1 MRDNLVPAALISV
14 LFLCPLAIGQQAP
27 AAPTPVYSGSF
38 GGGFALTGGNTD
50 TKNFNLAFSLVRDPK
65 TKNIFKADALY
76 LRASQNDVLNL
87 HRAAV
92 KIRDEYS
99 LSKRVF
105 LFGELGYLGDPFKAI
120 DYLIAPIGGVGYK
133 LIATD
138 PTTLSISG
146 GVGGLFEKN
155 PGLDLKSS
163 GSVSAGENFS
173 HKLSTTATITQ
184 SVNTLW
190 KMDAFDDSITT
201 FNAAVTTTLYKKLE
215 LKVEFLDIYK
225 TRPPNATIK
234 KNDTAFL
241 TTFLLKY

>member
-1 MRDNLVPAALISV
+1 MRYHVVLAALSSLLI
-14 LFLCPLAIGQQAP
+14 LCPPAIAQVP
-27 AAPTPVYSGSF
+27 PAPTPVYSGSF
-38 GGGFALTGGNTD
+38 GGGLALTGGNTD
-50 TKNFNLAFSLVRDPK
+50 TNNFNLAFSLVRDPK
-65 TKNIFKADALY
+65 TKNVFKADALY
-76 LRASQNDVLNL
+76 LRGSQNDVLNL

-92 KIRDEYS
+92 KLRDEYS

-105 LFGELGYLGDPFKAI
+105 LFAELAYLRDPFKGI
-120 DYLIAPIGGVGYK
+120 DYLFAPIGGVGYK

-138 PTTLSISG
+138 PTTLSITG

-163 GSVSAGENFS
+163 ASVSAGENFS
-173 HKLSTTATITQ
+173 HKISTTATITQ

-190 KMDAFDDSITT
+190 KMDDFDDSLTT
-201 FNAAVTTTLYKKLE
+201 FSAALTTTLYKKLE
-215 LKVEFLDIYK
+215 LKVEFLDTYK
-225 TRPPNATIK
+225 TRPPNPTIK

>member
-1 MRDNLVPAALISV
+1 MRNKCILAAFIFIF
-14 LFLCPLAIGQQAP
+14 FLCPFGIAQTP
-27 AAPTPVYSGSF
+27 PAPTPLYTGSF
-38 GGGFALTGGNTD
+38 GGGFALTSGNTD
-50 TKNFNLAFSLVRDPK
+50 TKNLNLAFNLVRDPK
-65 TKNIFKADALY
+65 TRNVFKADALY
-76 LRASQNDVLNL
+76 LRGSQNDVLNL

-92 KIRDEYS
+92 KLRDEYS
-99 LSKRVF
+99 ITKRFFV
-105 LFGELGYLGDPFKAI
+105 FGELGYLRDPFKAI
-120 DYLIAPIGGVGYK
+120 DYLFAPIGGVGYK

-163 GSVSAGENFS
+163 GSVSAGENFT

-190 KMDAFDDSITT
+190 KMDDFHDSLTT
-201 FNAAVTTTLYKKLE
+201 FNAALTTTIYKKLE
-215 LKVEFLDIYK
+215 LKVEFLDTYK